1 MLSSRHGEGHLISG
15 VVYDWLV
22 KYGRLSSPKYLV
34 GESYGGYH
42 APRIALRRPR
52 ITLATRFST
61 PATGLHAVIA
71 VWAKQAPDDSSVPI
85 P

>member
-1 MLSSRHGEGHLISG
+1 MHRGLAKGKLIAE

-34 GESYGGYH
+34 GASYGGYR
-42 APRIALRRPR
+42 APRIVFRRPR
-52 ITLATRFST
+52 ITLATRSST

-71 VWAKQAPDDSSVPI
+71 VWAKQAPEESSMPI